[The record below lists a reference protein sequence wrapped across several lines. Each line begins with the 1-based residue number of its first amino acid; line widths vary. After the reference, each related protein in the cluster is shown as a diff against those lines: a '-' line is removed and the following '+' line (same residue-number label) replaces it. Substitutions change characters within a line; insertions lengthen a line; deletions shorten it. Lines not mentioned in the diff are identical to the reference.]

1 VRCVYCIAFDGDDFI
16 MVFNPKR
23 NGWEMP
29 GGKVEEGES
38 DLEAA
43 RREFREEVGHE
54 MIEISNKE
62 ESPEV
67 TVFAA
72 RLGPRVDGGEMTW
85 RRFQELPERLSFPKV
100 EYLTLIAWARGEKQA
115 SDRCGDRK
123 ATVKD

>member
-1 VRCVYCIAFDGDDFI
+1 MRYVYCIAFDGDDFI

-29 GGKVEEGES
+29 GGKVEAGES

-54 MIEISNKE
+54 MVDISSKE
-62 ESPEV
+62 ESPDV

-72 RLGPRVDGGEMTW
+72 RMGPRVDAGEMTW
-85 RRFQELPERLSFPKV
+85 RRFQDLPEMLSFPLV
-100 EYLTLIAWARGEKQA
+100 EYLPLIAWARGEIGDP
-115 SDRCGDRK
+115 DR
-123 ATVKD
+123 

>member
-1 VRCVYCIAFDGDDFI
+1 MRYVYCIAFEDDDFI
-16 MVFNPKR
+16 MVFNPRR

-54 MIEISNKE
+54 MIGVSSRE
-62 ESPEV
+62 ESPDV

-72 RLGPRVDGGEMTW
+72 RLGPRVDVGEMTW
-85 RRFQELPERLSFPKV
+85 RRYHDLPQHLSFPVV
-100 EYLTLIAWARGEKQA
+100 EYLPLIAWAREEIRA
-115 SDRCGDRK
+115 SDR
-123 ATVKD
+123 

>member
-1 VRCVYCIAFDGDDFI
+1 MRYVYCIAFDGDDFI

-38 DLEAA
+38 DLEAV

-54 MIEISNKE
+54 MVEASSKE

-72 RLGPRVDGGEMTW
+72 RLGPRVDVGEMTW
-85 RRFQELPERLSFPKV
+85 RRYQDLPGPLSFPMV
-100 EYLTLIAWARGEKQA
+100 EYLPLIAWARGEMHA
-115 SDRCGDRK
+115 SDH
-123 ATVKD
+123 